1 VISPPCLKIDESEDT
16 TQSVMAKSGVTSDF
30 IDGSVLL
37 RKCGVAMLK
46 DDRELKQGG
55 ATINYNQYPGYNW
68 IGNHS
73 STK

>member
-1 VISPPCLKIDESEDT
+1 
-16 TQSVMAKSGVTSDF
+16 MAKSGVKSDF